1 MISPAMLVLSLALSA
16 ASPQSTQT
24 ESPKD
29 LHQHDSMAGHQHAG
43 HPDAAGPARSPYA
56 GAEAN
61 EIKGLSAE
69 EIQVYRDGTGHGMAK
84 PAELNH
90 YPGPRHVLD
99 LAADLGLT
107 EAQKTEIQAIF
118 DRMHARAVSLGQR
131 IIERERALDKAFA
144 SGALDEARL
153 QALVGEI
160 GGLQSEL
167 RATHLKAHLE
177 TKAIL
182 RPEQVGRYDA
192 LRGYVSR

>member
-1 MISPAMLVLSLALSA
+1 MISLAVLVLSLALSA
-16 ASPQSTQT
+16 NSPQSPQA
-24 ESPKD
+24 EPSKD

-43 HPDAAGPARSPYA
+43 HPGAPGQARSPYA
-56 GAEAN
+56 GAEGN
-61 EIKGLSAE
+61 EVKGLSAE
-69 EIQVYRDGTGHGMAK
+69 EVQAYRDGTGHGMAK

-107 EAQKTEIQAIF
+107 EPQKTGIQAIF
-118 DRMHARAVSLGQR
+118 DRMHARAVSLGER

-144 SGALDEARL
+144 SGELGEAKL
-153 QALVGEI
+153 QAMVGEI
-160 GGLQSEL
+160 GGLQGEL

-177 TKAIL
+177 TKALL
-182 RPEQVGRYDA
+182 RPEQVSRYDA